1 MLHLLGFTLLSAM
14 AGMTAMAQD
23 NMGTP
28 SACPVGAYL
37 VPGTTRCV
45 DRCPSPLLGYKGA
58 CVQMCPAGLLIEP
71 MTATCV
77 STCPAGSFPTSS
89 GACTQGPM
97 CPPDKI
103 PYNGMC
109 VSMDYMCQV
118 KIPGSVFNGQECV
131 CPVGAWMNRNRNT
144 TSTMVESV
152 CAPAANATGSAAT
165 GSSPPPP
172 INCESYIAN
181 TVYNWQYQECQCS
194 PRYPVI
200 VRNPADPALPFGCA
214 MPGTASDIRPCL
226 LPMYFSFQE
235 GQCMNVTMQSPAPTP
250 SASTSPSSK
259 PSQRP
264 AEPSASPSPTAKPT
278 QRTIQEPSAS
288 ETMTA
293 KPTQRTIQEPSAS
306 ETMTAKPTQRS
317 DGGGSTDADISQTP
331 RPMESMKPSERP
343 AETMKPSERPAES
356 MKPTQKPSERP
367 AESMK
372 PTQKPSEPTQKPSPS
387 AFPTRRPDAMWAVDV
402 TRKPLPSRPP
412 MPSFSQRPLLQS
424 AKPTPWRPR
433 DPLPSDM
440 PRPPYIQSS
449 VKFPAANATK
459 MQQPD
464 VIQELQASLAC
475 TLNLPL
481 DNIRIQNITVR
492 RDGAA
497 PQVIDVS
504 TFPQLRSN
512 GSGGC
517 FRPMANAPAVAA
529 TRRLRA
535 LQQQQQSSSVDVDYY
550 IVDPTDDILALST
563 AEFSTV
569 LSNSAPM
576 SEIAASVGSSGVTA
590 VATEPTAAGPGS
602 SAAATTTNASGIQV
616 GSLVGGVVGG
626 IALCVAA
633 FTAYKLAT
641 RNRRSGA
648 VRLQG
653 TSVAQSRVI
662 LVDNTNPLQVH
673 ASNNS
678 MRLVGYAPTQARAS
692 V

>member
-1 MLHLLGFTLLSAM
+1 
-14 AGMTAMAQD
+14 
-23 NMGTP
+23 
-28 SACPVGAYL
+28 
-37 VPGTTRCV
+37 
-45 DRCPSPLLGYKGA
+45 
-58 CVQMCPAGLLIEP
+58 
-71 MTATCV
+71 
-77 STCPAGSFPTSS
+77 
-89 GACTQGPM
+89 
-97 CPPDKI
+97 
-103 PYNGMC
+103 
-109 VSMDYMCQV
+109 
-118 KIPGSVFNGQECV
+118 
-131 CPVGAWMNRNRNT
+131 
-144 TSTMVESV
+144 
-152 CAPAANATGSAAT
+152 
-165 GSSPPPP
+165 
-172 INCESYIAN
+172 
-181 TVYNWQYQECQCS
+181 
-194 PRYPVI
+194 
-200 VRNPADPALPFGCA
+200 
-214 MPGTASDIRPCL
+214 
-226 LPMYFSFQE
+226 
-235 GQCMNVTMQSPAPTP
+235 
-250 SASTSPSSK
+250 
-259 PSQRP
+259 
-264 AEPSASPSPTAKPT
+264 
-278 QRTIQEPSAS
+278 
-288 ETMTA
+288 
-293 KPTQRTIQEPSAS
+293 
-306 ETMTAKPTQRS
+306 
-317 DGGGSTDADISQTP
+317 
-331 RPMESMKPSERP
+331 
-343 AETMKPSERPAES
+343 
-356 MKPTQKPSERP
+356 
-367 AESMK
+367 
-372 PTQKPSEPTQKPSPS
+372 
-387 AFPTRRPDAMWAVDV
+387 
-402 TRKPLPSRPP
+402 
-412 MPSFSQRPLLQS
+412 
-424 AKPTPWRPR
+424 
-433 DPLPSDM
+433 
-440 PRPPYIQSS
+440 
-449 VKFPAANATK
+449 

-517 FRPMANAPAVAA
+517 FRPAAPVVAA

-535 LQQQQQSSSVDVDYY
+535 LQQQQSSSVDVDYY

-602 SAAATTTNASGIQV
+602 SAATTTTNASGIQV

-653 TSVAQSRVI
+653 TSVTQSRVI